1 MDPMFFE
8 NKSRHGFEE
17 TVERL
22 SEIAPGNGWKIIQVL
37 DLQGM
42 MRKNGKEVLP
52 VKVIELC
59 KPDYAYQLL
68 SDDDLRIYA
77 NMMPCRISLYQ
88 KADGQTYVSRMN
100 SAMFATQIGGV
111 LQDVMSDAY
120 SEVEGFIQ
128 QIAVND

>member
-42 MRKNGKEVLP
+42 MKKNGKEVLP

-77 NMMPCRISLYQ
+77 NMMPCRISVHQ

-100 SAMFATQIGGV
+100 SAMFAAQIGGV